1 MHYLWSIDIFAP
13 APACL
18 RRLWV
23 CYQTSPSELASPLLP
38 FLWYTTC
45 RWWRPKPELAHLM
58 ASEADMYLSLTNGC
72 RILTRSFFSLFLLG
86 ASDGMPPMKLWNCA
100 FVAVWHLE
108 TCSPAGRVFTHLQ
121 EHCELHRIYREDL
134 VQGFPGYGIS
144 FLEAIPWMLEESL

>member
-1 MHYLWSIDIFAP
+1 MKYWHICTSTSLFEETLGLLSNLSIKTCF
-13 APACL
+13 
-18 RRLWV
+18 
-23 CYQTSPSELASPLLP
+23 TPSSFP
-38 FLWYTTC
+38 LWYTTC

-86 ASDGMPPMKLWNCA
+86 ASDRMPPMKLWNCA